1 MVLVPSKGAIVLPL
15 DEDGVEHS
23 QTEGDLLEVGRLRI
37 CREELV
43 V

>member
-1 MVLVPSKGAIVLPL
+1 MVLVPSKRAVVLPL
-15 DEDGVEHS
+15 DKDGVEHC
-23 QTEGDLLEVGRLRI
+23 QTKGDLLEVGRLRI